1 MNNKYN
7 ILIVE
12 DDKAAGKTIFY
23 QLRDH
28 GYQPYYFER
37 AEEALVFFQQDTVDL
52 ILLDYKLPGMSGEA
66 FFTRIKEINP
76 LVPVIFMTVL
86 NSVDKAVQ
94 MLKMGAFTYL
104 TKPLRMEELFN
115 DIANALEKAD
125 MVKKIRRLQED
136 LQKTFSFKN
145 FVFNCEK
152 MQPIIDM
159 VRRAAG
165 SNANILLSGES
176 GTGKDVIANIIH
188 HLSKRENKKLIKAS
202 LAALPETLIE
212 AELFGAVKGA
222 YTGAME
228 TRVGRFEEAHG
239 GTLFLDE
246 IAELSPAVQVK
257 LLRVIQDREI
267 TRLGSNKPINVDIR
281 LIAAT
286 NKDLRQLVKEE
297 KFREDL
303 YYRLNVIHIH
313 LPPLR
318 ERKQD
323 IPHLIDLFI
332 KKYNERENK
341 QVKNISRDALSDLMK
356 YHFPGNIRELENI
369 IERSLVLAKS
379 DILTSADLPVFVRS
393 PGNICFDGI
402 IDDNNLSL
410 PDKLAVIEKS
420 ILEKTLKKYN
430 YHQTCAA
437 RELGISEST
446 LRYKIHTYKLLKKGN
461 PGNQALNSQ

>member
-1 MNNKYN
+1 MNNNKHN

-12 DDKAAGKTIFY
+12 DDKAAGKAIFH
-23 QLRDH
+23 QLKDH

-37 AEEALVFFQQDTVDL
+37 AEEALVFFQQNTLDL
-52 ILLDYKLPGMSGEA
+52 VLLDYKLPGMSGEA

-86 NSVDKAVQ
+86 KSIDNAVRL
-94 MLKMGAFTYL
+94 LKMGAFTYL
-104 TKPLRMEELFN
+104 TKPLRMDEVFHN
-115 DIANALEKAD
+115 IANALEKAAL
-125 MVKKIRRLQED
+125 VKENQRLQED
-136 LQKTFSFKN
+136 LRKTFSFERYI
-145 FVFNCEK
+145 FDSEK
-152 MQPIIDM
+152 MQPVIDITM
-159 VRRAAG
+159 RAAR
-165 SNANILLSGES
+165 SNANIMITGES

-188 HLSKRENKKLIKAS
+188 HLSKRENKKLIKVN

-222 YTGAME
+222 YTGLMGDR
-228 TRVGRFEEAHG
+228 TGRFEEARG

-246 IAELSPAVQVK
+246 IGELSPAVQVK

-267 TRLGSNKPINVDIR
+267 TRLGSNKPVHVDIR
-281 LIAAT
+281 LITAT
-286 NKDLRQLVKEE
+286 NKDLQQLVKEE

-303 YYRLNVIHIH
+303 YYRLNVIHIN

-341 QVKNISRDALSDLMK
+341 QVRGISRDALSNLVK

-379 DILTSADLPVFVRS
+379 DILTADDLPVFVRS
-393 PGNICFDGI
+393 EENLCFDAI
-402 IDDNNLSL
+402 IDDNNLSMRE
-410 PDKLAVIEKS
+410 KLEIIEKS
-420 ILEKTLKKYN
+420 ILEKSLKKHN
-430 YHQTCAA
+430 HHQTRAA
-437 RELGISEST
+437 RELGISESN
-446 LRYKIHTYKLLKKGN
+446 LRYKLRTFNITKEV
-461 PGNQALNSQ
+461 